1 MRLGSALGKLGRAVR
16 SLWPYPRAALF
27 TVYCLRKRS
36 MCEVLSG
43 NVLRN
48 LVRMR

>member
-1 MRLGSALGKLGRAVR
+1 MCLGSALRKLGRAVR
-16 SLWPYPRAALF
+16 PLWPYPRAALF

-36 MCEVLSG
+36 MCEDLSG

-48 LVRMR
+48 PIRMR